1 MSLKGQPKLSV
12 ETNDRRSVKSSE
24 RTRVFSVL
32 LGLLLFLC
40 VAPGALAQGLSG
52 GTLRGIVKDATGGL
66 VPNASVKLVST
77 RTGAER
83 EVKTNDEGA
92 YVFTS
97 VEPGPYRLRVEAVGF
112 KASEQ
117 TEFTLSPSDTRN
129 LDVALEVGAPSETVT
144 VTGEAVPI
152 KLDTG
157 ERSDTISAK
166 QLDNLS
172 IIGRSSLELLR
183 ILPGVV
189 APDPNDLEFNSFGGG
204 SNANANYT
212 VNGIRGVNNNVSID
226 GSRVIDIGSN
236 NGTIITA
243 NNDMVQEVT
252 VKTSNY
258 AAEYGSST
266 VQVFATTKGGG
277 KDFHG
282 ELYDYIRPKRLQA
295 SDRSN
300 TIAGNKQP
308 NTSFK
313 YPGGNLGGPVY
324 LPRLGEGGK
333 PYWEAKEKLFFF
345 VGLEFQRQTRDPG
358 TKFGTVPTQAERNGD
373 FSHSLSS
380 RAGNTFCPATTAWN
394 ANCATPVP
402 GGDFTPFRSPL
413 GAALM
418 NLFPLPNF
426 TGSGALISR
435 NYASSVIAPEN
446 RSDLKMRFDYKVT
459 DNTNVYLRL
468 ARESESD
475 DSPYGI
481 WWGPSTF
488 ELPSHLVGTNLGR
501 SAAANI
507 TSVLS
512 PTMTNELVVSA
523 SKLKL
528 NYDFSDPS
536 KVSKSAL
543 GLSNLQLPWGSR
555 AQTPYAPLALISWD
569 VNAHVWE
576 PGGIPLF
583 AFNDSESLSET
594 LSKVHGNHTFKV
606 GGLIEKAG
614 KFQNLS
620 GTPEGQIE
628 YEGGGNNHGGGSAVF
643 TSGNAF
649 ANLYSGVINGID
661 QTTNVP
667 NGRFKFWN
675 FEGYAQD
682 SWKFRSNITLEL
694 GARLSYYTNNA
705 EQTGLGVAFSTTA
718 YKRGAGAFL
727 NNDPTKP
734 NGILTEA
741 AGTLPKGIY
750 AKNPSLLV
758 APRLNV
764 AWDLF
769 KDGSTVIRGGGGM
782 FYNRVQGNYQ
792 YGVLTSPPNLLTA
805 HSDSWGNGQK
815 PITLDN
821 LAQYNPITNPSA
833 LVRPNV
839 YTQDPDPDTNII
851 PRVVTTSLSVARRL
865 PFQHVLE
872 VAYVGTFGRHLPQSY
887 GFNFVFPHT
896 TGMVGNANTADPL
909 QRAALGANS
918 AFLNAQLLPFPDWG
932 SVKYNEYIG
941 TSNYHSMQVTLNRQ
955 LGKNLQY
962 FMTYTF
968 SKALGTAAVNESDG
982 DASIDPLNGKN
993 SYGILSYDRT
1003 HIFNISYNYNLPK
1016 IAQGSLDNWFLRGV
1030 LNGWQMSG
1038 ITTFQSGR
1046 PIRIKF
1052 SGAAQS
1058 TSALFSYLGHT
1069 VVAGGN
1075 TGQASGIAPII
1086 LRNPVTGNTTVN
1098 SAYLDIAAIA
1108 VPAFGSNGPTQ
1119 SPFYMRSPTTNNWD
1133 VTFFKNFNF
1142 SESKKFQFRAGFFN
1156 VFNEAFPNPDL
1167 GDFGN
1172 QTGGNLTINT
1182 LNTINPA
1189 TGTCFYLP
1197 AGTPNGQALVGA
1209 NQVCDPTK
1217 GYIIDPVSAA
1227 SFGRVVSK
1235 HGHRRVE
1242 LAFKFYF

>member
-1 MSLKGQPKLSV
+1 MSLKEQAKLSI
-12 ETNDRRSVKSSE
+12 ETKASPEINSSE
-24 RTRVFSVL
+24 GTGAYLFSALSVL
-32 LGLLLFLC
+32 MLVLC
-40 VAPGALAQGLSG
+40 LTSGALAQGLSG
-52 GTLRGIVKDATGGL
+52 STLRGVVKDASGSL
-66 VPNASVKLVST
+66 VPNAMVKLISVRS
-77 RTGAER
+77 GADR
-83 EVKTNDEGA
+83 SVKTNDEGA
-92 YVFTS
+92 YVFTA
-97 VEPGPYRLRVEAVGF
+97 VEPGLYTLKVEAGGF
-112 KASEQ
+112 KGFQQ

-129 LDVALEVGAPSETVT
+129 LDVTLEVGAPTETVT

-152 KLDTG
+152 KTDTG
-157 ERSDTISAK
+157 ERSDTLTAK

-266 VQVFATTKGGG
+266 VQVFATTKGGS
-277 KDFHG
+277 KEFHG
-282 ELYDYIRPKRLQA
+282 ELYDYIRPKSLQA

-300 TIAGNKQP
+300 TIAGAAKP

-313 YPGGNLGGPVY
+313 YPGGNVGGPVL
-324 LPRLGEGGK
+324 LPFTHFNRNRD
-333 PYWEAKEKLFFF
+333 KLFFF
-345 VGLEFQRQTRDPG
+345 VGLEFQRQIRDPG
-358 TKFGTVPTQAERNGD
+358 TKLGTVPTTAERNGD
-373 FSHSLSS
+373 FSKSLSS
-380 RAGNTFCPATTAWN
+380 RGAGVFCPATTAWN
-394 ANCATPVP
+394 ANCATPVA
-402 GGDFTPFRSPL
+402 GGNFTPFKSPL
-413 GAALM
+413 GAALLQ
-418 NLFPLPNF
+418 LFPLPNF
-426 TGSGALISR
+426 TGTGANISR

-446 RSDLKMRFDYKVT
+446 RSDFKARFDYKVSN
-459 DNTNVYLRL
+459 NTNVYLRL

-475 DSPYGI
+475 DGPYGI

-528 NYDFSDPS
+528 NYDFTDPT
-536 KVSKSAL
+536 KVSKDAL
-543 GLSNLQLPWGSR
+543 GLANLNLPLGSR
-555 AQTPYAPLALISWD
+555 ASTPYAPLALISWD

-594 LSKVHGNHTFKV
+594 LSKVHGNHTFKF

-614 KFQNLS
+614 KFQNLQ

-661 QTTNVP
+661 QSTNVP

-675 FEGYAQD
+675 YEAYAQD
-682 SWKFRSNITLEL
+682 SWKVKPNITLEL
-694 GARLSYYTNNA
+694 GSRFSYYTNNA

-727 NNDPTKP
+727 NNNPNTP
-734 NGILTEA
+734 NGILSEA

-750 AKNPSLLV
+750 AKNVPLLF
-758 APRLNV
+758 APRLNI

-769 KDGSTVIRGGGGM
+769 KDGSTVLRGGAGV

-805 HSDSWGNGQK
+805 HADSWGNGQK

-821 LAQYNPITNPSA
+821 LAQYNPFTNSST
-833 LVRPNV
+833 LVRPNL
-839 YTQDPDPDTNII
+839 YTQDPDPNSNRV
-851 PRVVTTSLSVARRL
+851 PRVVTTSISVARRL
-865 PFQHVLE
+865 PFQNVLE
-872 VAYVGTFGRHLPQSY
+872 VAYVGTYGRRLPQSF
-887 GFNFVFPHT
+887 GFNFVFPQT
-896 TGMVGNANTADPL
+896 RATLGNASLTDPL

-918 AFLNAQLLPFPDWG
+918 GFLNAQLLPFPDWG
-932 SVKYNEYIG
+932 TVKYNEYIG
-941 TSNYHSMQVTLNRQ
+941 VSNYHSMQLTLNRQ

-962 FMTYTF
+962 FLTYTF

-982 DASIDPLNGKN
+982 DASVDPLNGHN
-993 SYGILSYDRT
+993 SYGVLSYDRT
-1003 HIFNISYNYNLPK
+1003 HIFNLSYNYNLPK
-1016 IAQGSLDNWFLRGV
+1016 GARGKLDNKFMRGV

-1038 ITTFQSGR
+1038 ITTIQSGR

-1052 SGAAQS
+1052 GGAAES
-1058 TSALFSYLGHT
+1058 TSALFAYLGHT
-1069 VVAGGN
+1069 VTAGGN
-1075 TGQASGIAPII
+1075 TGQASGIAPIFS
-1086 LRNPVTGNTTVN
+1086 RNPVTGNTKVN
-1098 SAYLDIAAIA
+1098 QAYLDISAIS
-1108 VPAFGSNGPTQ
+1108 VPAFGGNGGTQ
-1119 SPFYMRSPTTNNWD
+1119 SPFYMRSPTTNNFD
-1133 VTFFKNFNF
+1133 VTFFKNFNI
-1142 SESKKFQFRAGFFN
+1142 SETKKFQFRAGFFN
-1156 VFNEAFPNPDL
+1156 VFNEAFPNPDS
-1167 GDFGN
+1167 GDF
-1172 QTGGNLTINT
+1172 GNLTINT
-1182 LNTINPA
+1182 LNRPDTA
-1189 TGTCFYLP
+1189 TGNPCFYLP
-1197 AGTPNGQALVGA
+1197 ANTPNGQGTVGA
-1209 NQVCDPTK
+1209 NTVCDPTK

-1227 SFGRVVSK
+1227 SFGKVVSK
-1235 HGHRRVE
+1235 HGHRRAE

>member
-1 MSLKGQPKLSV
+1 MFLKGQLQ
-12 ETNDRRSVKSSE
+12 ETTCRRSVKSSE
-24 RTRVFSVL
+24 RTGAYLLPAL

-40 VAPGALAQGLSG
+40 CAPGALAQGLSG
-52 GTLRGIVKDATGGL
+52 STLRGVVKDPTGGL
-66 VPNASVKLVST
+66 VANASVKLISS
-77 RTGAER
+77 RSGAER
-83 EVKTNDEGA
+83 EVKSNDEGT
-92 YVFTS
+92 YVFTA
-97 VEPGPYRLRVEAVGF
+97 VEPGAYTLRVEAAGF
-112 KASEQ
+112 KAHQQ
-117 TEFTLSPSDTRN
+117 TEFMLAPSDSRN
-129 LDVALEVGAPSETVT
+129 LDVALEVGAPTETVT
-144 VTGEAVPI
+144 VTADAVPI
-152 KLDTG
+152 KTDTG
-157 ERSDTISAK
+157 ERSDTLSAK

-204 SNANANYT
+204 SNNTASYT

-236 NGTIITA
+236 SGTIITA

-266 VQVFATTKGGG
+266 VQVFATTKGGS
-277 KDFHG
+277 KEFHG
-282 ELYDYIRPKRLQA
+282 EVYDYIRPKSLQA

-300 TIAGNKQP
+300 TIAGANKP

-313 YPGGNLGGPVY
+313 YPGGNVGGPVY
-324 LPRLGEGGK
+324 LPRFGEGGK
-333 PYWEAKEKLFFF
+333 PYWEAKDRLFFF
-345 VGLEFQRQTRDPG
+345 VGLEFQRQIRDPG
-358 TKFGTVPTQAERNGD
+358 TKLGTAPTAAERNGD
-373 FSHSLSS
+373 FSQSLSS
-380 RAGNTFCPATTAWN
+380 RAGNVFCPATTAWN

-402 GGDFTPFRSPL
+402 GGNFTPFKNPL
-413 GAALM
+413 GAALL

-426 TGSGALISR
+426 KGTGANISR

-446 RSDLKMRFDYKVT
+446 RSDLKMRFDYKVS
-459 DNTNVYLRL
+459 NSTNVYLRL

-481 WWGPSTF
+481 WWGPSAY

-528 NYDFSDPS
+528 NYDFKDPT
-536 KVSKSAL
+536 KVSKSGL
-543 GLSNLQLPWGSR
+543 GLSNLQLPFGSR
-555 AQTPYAPLALISWD
+555 AVTPYAPLALISWD
-569 VNAHVWE
+569 VNANVWE

-594 LSKVHGNHTFKV
+594 LSKVHGNHTFKF

-614 KFQNLS
+614 KFQNQ
-620 GTPEGQIE
+620 TAATEGQIE

-661 QTTNVP
+661 QATNVP
-667 NGRFKFWN
+667 SGHFKFWN
-675 FEGYAQD
+675 YEGYAQD
-682 SWKFRSNITLEL
+682 SWKFRSNITIEL

-734 NGILTEA
+734 NGMLTEA
-741 AGTLPKGIY
+741 SGQLPKGIY
-750 AKNPSLLV
+750 AKNVPLRV

-764 AWDLF
+764 AWDVF
-769 KDGSTVIRGGGGM
+769 KDGSTVIRGGGGV

-792 YGVLTSPPNLLTA
+792 YGILTSPPNLLSVHA
-805 HSDSWGNGQK
+805 DSWGNGQH

-821 LAQYNPITNPSA
+821 LTQFNPFTNPSS
-833 LVRPNV
+833 LSRPDL
-839 YTQDPDPDTNII
+839 YTQDPDPKTNKI
-851 PRVVTTSLSVARRL
+851 PRVVTTSLSIARRL
-865 PFQHVLE
+865 PFQNVLE

-887 GFNFVFPHT
+887 SFNFVFPHT
-896 TGMVGNANTADPL
+896 TGTLGNADLSNPL
-909 QRAALGANS
+909 HRAALGQNIG
-918 AFLNAQLLPFPDWG
+918 FLNAQLLPFPDWG
-932 SVKYNEYIG
+932 AVKYNEYIG
-941 TSNYHSMQVTLNRQ
+941 VSNYHSMQLTLNRQ
-955 LGKNLQY
+955 LGKSLQY
-962 FMTYTF
+962 FLTYTF

-982 DASIDPLNGKN
+982 SQWIDPINGHN
-993 SYGILSYDRT
+993 TYGILSYDRT
-1003 HIFNISYNYNLPK
+1003 HIFNLSYNYNLPK
-1016 IAQGSLDNWFLRGV
+1016 FARGSFDNWFTRGV

-1038 ITTFQSGR
+1038 ITTIQSGR

-1052 SGAAQS
+1052 GGAAES
-1058 TSALFSYLGHT
+1058 TSALFSYLGNT
-1069 VVAGGN
+1069 VTVGAN
-1075 TGQASGIAPII
+1075 TGQASAVAP
-1086 LRNPVTGNTTVN
+1086 LFSRNPVTGNTNLN
-1098 SAYLDIAAIA
+1098 SPYLDIAAIS
-1108 VPAFGSNGPTQ
+1108 VPAFGGNGPSQ
-1119 SPFYMRSPTTNNWD
+1119 SPFYMRSPTTKNFD
-1133 VTFFKNFNF
+1133 VTFFKNFNIT
-1142 SESKKFQFRAGFFN
+1142 ESKKLQFRAGLFD
-1156 VFNEAFPNPDL
+1156 VFNQAFPNPDS
-1167 GDFGN
+1167 GDF
-1172 QTGGNLTINT
+1172 GNLTINT
-1182 LNTINPA
+1182 LNTPDTANGKP
-1189 TGTCFYLP
+1189 CFYLP
-1197 AGTPNGQALVGA
+1197 ANTPNGQGTVGA
-1209 NQVCDPTK
+1209 NNVCDPTK
-1217 GYIIDPVSAA
+1217 GFIIDPNSAA
-1227 SFGRVVSK
+1227 SFGKVISK

>member
-1 MSLKGQPKLSV
+1 MVMSLKGQLLKTNGGRIVKLTAGKVTHIWPALIS
-12 ETNDRRSVKSSE
+12 
-24 RTRVFSVL
+24 
-32 LGLLLFLC
+32 LLLFLC
-40 VAPGALAQGLSG
+40 LAPGALAQGLSG
-52 GTLRGIVKDATGGL
+52 STLRGVVKDSSGGL
-66 VPNASVKLVST
+66 VPNATVRLISS
-77 RTGAER
+77 RSGGER
-83 EVKTNDEGA
+83 EVKSNDEGS
-92 YVFTS
+92 YVFTG
-97 VEPGPYRLRVEAVGF
+97 VDPGLYTLRVEAPGF
-112 KASEQ
+112 KSHLQ

-144 VTGEAVPI
+144 VTGDATPI
-152 KLDTG
+152 KTDTG
-157 ERSDTISAK
+157 ERSDTLTAK

-266 VQVFATTKGGG
+266 VQVFATTKAGG

-282 ELYDYIRPKRLQA
+282 EVYDYIRPKGLQA

-300 TIAGNKQP
+300 TIAGAKQP

-324 LPRLGEGGK
+324 LPRFGEGGK
-333 PYWEAKEKLFFF
+333 PYWENKNKLFFF
-345 VGLEFQRQTRDPG
+345 VGLEFQRQIRDPG
-358 TKFGTVPTQAERNGD
+358 TKLGTVPTLAERNGD
-373 FSHSLSS
+373 FSQSQSS
-380 RAGNTFCPATTAWN
+380 RAGNRFCPATTAWN
-394 ANCATPVP
+394 ADCATPVA
-402 GGDFTPFRSPL
+402 GGNFTPFRSPL
-413 GAALM
+413 GAALL

-426 TGSGALISR
+426 TGTGPNISR

-446 RSDLKMRFDYKVT
+446 RTDLKMRFDYKVSN
-459 DNTNVYLRL
+459 NTSVYLRL

-475 DSPYGI
+475 DGPYGI

-488 ELPSHLVGTNLGR
+488 ELPSHLIGTNLGR

-528 NYDFSDPS
+528 NYDFADPS

-543 GLSNLQLPWGSR
+543 GLANLQLPWGDR
-555 AQTPYAPLALISWD
+555 AVTPYAPLGLISWD
-569 VNAHVWE
+569 VNAHLWE

-594 LSKVHGNHTFKV
+594 LSKVSGNHTLKF
-606 GGLIEKAG
+606 GGLIERAG
-614 KFQNLS
+614 KFQNLQ
-620 GTPEGQIE
+620 GTTEGQIE

-667 NGRFKFWN
+667 NGKFKFWN
-675 FEGYAQD
+675 FEAFAQD

-694 GARLSYYTNNA
+694 GARISYYTNNA
-705 EQTGLGVAFSTTA
+705 EQTGLGVAFSIKD
-718 YKRGAGAFL
+718 YQRGAGAFL

-734 NGILTEA
+734 NGILTEKS
-741 AGTLPKGIY
+741 GKLPKGIF
-750 AKNPSLLV
+750 AKNPPVLFG
-758 APRLNV
+758 PRLNV
-764 AWDLF
+764 AWDVF
-769 KDGSTVIRGGGGM
+769 KDGGTVLRGGAGV

-792 YGVLTSPPNLLTA
+792 YGVLTAPPNLLSLHA
-805 HSDSWGNGQK
+805 DSWGNGQR

-821 LAQYNPITNPSA
+821 LAQYNPITNPGTLS
-833 LVRPNV
+833 RPAI
-839 YTQDPDPDTNII
+839 YTQDPNPDTNII
-851 PRVVTTSLSVARRL
+851 PQVVTTSLSVARRL
-865 PFQHVLE
+865 PFQNVLE

-887 GFNFVFPHT
+887 SFNFVYPHT
-896 TGMVGNANTADPL
+896 SGTLGNANLANPL
-909 QRAALGANS
+909 HRAALGQNIN
-918 AFLNAQLLPFPDWG
+918 FLNAQLLPFPDWG
-932 SVKYNEYIG
+932 SVKYNEFIG
-941 TSNYHSMQVTLNRQ
+941 TSNYHSMQLTLNRQ
-955 LGKNLQY
+955 LGKSLQY
-962 FMTYTF
+962 FLTYTF

-982 DASIDPLNGKN
+982 DASIDPLNGRD
-993 SYGILSYDRT
+993 SYGILPYDRT
-1003 HIFNISYNYNLPK
+1003 HIFNLSYNYNFPK
-1016 IAQGSLDNWFLRGV
+1016 LARGSLDKRFMRGV
-1030 LNGWQMSG
+1030 LDGWQMSG
-1038 ITTFQSGR
+1038 ITTYQSGR

-1052 SGAAQS
+1052 GGNAQS
-1058 TSALFSYLGHT
+1058 TSARFAYLGHT
-1069 VVAGGN
+1069 VTAGGN
-1075 TGQASGIAPII
+1075 TGQATGLAPVIS
-1086 LRNPVTGNTTVN
+1086 RNPVTGNTTLGA
-1098 SAYLDIAAIA
+1098 AYLDIAAIS
-1108 VPAFGSNGPTQ
+1108 VPAFGTNGPAQ
-1119 SPFYMRSPTTNNWD
+1119 SPFYIRAPTTNNYD
-1133 VTFFKNFNF
+1133 VTFFKNFKI
-1142 SESKKFQFRAGFFN
+1142 SESKKFQFRVGFFN
-1156 VFNEAFPNPDL
+1156 VFNEAFPNPDA
-1167 GDFGN
+1167 GDF
-1172 QTGGNLTINT
+1172 GNLTINT

-1189 TGTCFYLP
+1189 TGQCFYLP
-1197 AGTPNGQALVGA
+1197 ADTPNGQATVGA
-1209 NQVCDPTK
+1209 NTVCDPTK
-1217 GYIIDPVSAA
+1217 GFIIDPASAA
-1227 SFGRVVSK
+1227 SFGKVISK
-1235 HGHRRVE
+1235 HGHRRTE